1 MMPPPVKTSEYTG
14 TIEWTEA
21 GPYTPQP
28 MEAFNIMKPELQDRP
43 DYNFDYAVDFLKFT
57 HNTENLSIMVEERA
71 GACMGA
77 TKTCSVPAIL
87 SDWYKQSFPK
97 NPTCNTLS
105 NSTSDGAVKIT
116 KLLENWFLDQISD
129 DEFKTQWDQIVY
141 EDLLKYVEDN
151 NIDTSEWGEIFV
163 PEAAK

>member
-1 MMPPPVKTSEYTG
+1 
-14 TIEWTEA
+14 
-21 GPYTPQP
+21 
-28 MEAFNIMKPELQDRP
+28 
-43 DYNFDYAVDFLKFT
+43 
-57 HNTENLSIMVEERA
+57 
-71 GACMGA
+71 
-77 TKTCSVPAIL
+77 PAIL

-97 NPTCNTLS
+97 NPNCNTMS
-105 NSTSDGAVKIT
+105 SSTSDGAVKIG

-163 PEAAK
+163 PDAAK